1 MSKLTARKVETLTEP
16 GRHSDGDNLYLSIS
30 TNGGKRWVFFY
41 RHGGKRKEMGLGSAG
56 QVSLKEARGKAQDA
70 QRLLRDGIDPLAAKE
85 SKRRAQAVIPT
96 FGAFADEYLAS
107 HRSKFRNEKH
117 KIGRAHV

>member
-1 MSKLTARKVETLTEP
+1 MAGKLSARKVETLTKP

-56 QVSLKEARGKAQDA
+56 
-70 QRLLRDGIDPLAAKE
+70 
-85 SKRRAQAVIPT
+85 
-96 FGAFADEYLAS
+96 
-107 HRSKFRNEKH
+107 
-117 KIGRAHV
+117 